1 MFLTLLYVAL
11 GGALGAVMRFLTQA
25 YAVRLLGM
33 SFPWGT
39 LSVNV
44 VGSFVMGLLFVLL
57 AGRDS
62 SVMAPFLMIGVL
74 GGFTTFSAFS
84 LDTLRLFEAGQL
96 GSAALYVALSM
107 VMSLSAVALGVWCAK
122 GGFA

>member
-11 GGALGAVMRFLTQA
+11 GGALGAVMRFLSQA

-33 SFPWGT
+33 GFPWGT
-39 LSVNV
+39 LGVNV
-44 VGSFVMGLLFVLL
+44 VGSFVMGVLFVLL
-57 AGRDS
+57 AGRDT

-84 LDTLRLFEAGQL
+84 LDALRLFEGGQV